1 MSRQLRFTIQ
11 PPPPPSSSSLT
22 DSDDCHSDLVEI
34 NLNGGLGLGQA
45 KQQSAQALDELLQ
58 ARTMATLPPHRGYP
72 YGYADADVDNEA
84 DYYFCKKS
92 NSTGQLAEKV
102 SPPPPSATN
111 ISCLRQMYCPECHE
125 RLHEQGVRLERLLQ
139 LCCFALLPI
148 YPCCLRRSKDDC
160 KVICGKCGYL
170 LGAWKRQ

>member
-1 MSRQLRFTIQ
+1 MSRQLKFNVQ
-11 PPPPPSSSSLT
+11 VEDPSSLSPSQWEEEF
-22 DSDDCHSDLVEI
+22 HSELVEI
-34 NLNGGLGLGQA
+34 NLNPNCGQA
-45 KQQSAQALDELLQ
+45 KQQSAQDLDKLLL
-58 ARTMATLPPHRGYP
+58 AATTPPHRGYP
-72 YGYADADVDNEA
+72 YGYADIDPGT

-102 SPPPPSATN
+102 SPPAPAATN

-125 RLHEQGVRLERLLQ
+125 RLHEEGVRLERLLTM
-139 LCCFALLPI
+139 CCFALLPI
-148 YPCCLRRSKDDC
+148 YPCCMRRSNKDC

>member
-1 MSRQLRFTIQ
+1 MSRQLRFSITA
-11 PPPPPSSSSLT
+11 PPP
-22 DSDDCHSDLVEI
+22 DNDDCHSDLVEI
-34 NLNGGLGLGQA
+34 NLNGGCNQM

-58 ARTMATLPPHRGYP
+58 ARTTTTLPLHRGYP
-72 YGYADADVDNEA
+72 YGYADKSDTETDT
-84 DYYFCKKS
+84 DFYFCKKS

-148 YPCCLRRSKDDC
+148 YPCCMRRSKDDC

>member
-1 MSRQLRFTIQ
+1 MSRQLRFSIQ
-11 PPPPPSSSSLT
+11 PPPPPSS

-58 ARTMATLPPHRGYP
+58 ARTGSILPLHRGYP
-72 YGYADADVDNEA
+72 YGYADGDADANEVDS
-84 DYYFCKKS
+84 YFYRKS

-148 YPCCLRRSKDDC
+148 YPCCPRRSKDDC

>member
-1 MSRQLRFTIQ
+1 MSRQLRFSIQ
-11 PPPPPSSSSLT
+11 APEGE
-22 DSDDCHSDLVEI
+22 DADCQSDLVEI
-34 NLNGGLGLGQA
+34 NLNGGLGPVA
-45 KQQSAQALDELLQ
+45 KQPSVQALDELLQ
-58 ARTMATLPPHRGYP
+58 SRTTTTLPRHRGYP
-72 YGYADADVDNEA
+72 YGYADSDADNET
-84 DYYFCKKS
+84 DTYFYKKS

-148 YPCCLRRSKDDC
+148 YPCCMRRSKDDC

>member
-1 MSRQLRFTIQ
+1 MSRQLRFSIQ
-11 PPPPPSSSSLT
+11 PPPPPSSLPSS
-22 DSDDCHSDLVEI
+22 DSDDSHSDLVEI

-58 ARTMATLPPHRGYP
+58 ARTGANLPLHRGYP
-72 YGYADADVDNEA
+72 YGYGDTDNET